1 MYLNLNEHEFYIII
15 KEILK
20 DLKLKKET
28 LVCLILDIKT
38 VHVATVHSVLYISVN
53 GVYSSHCIVSY
64 KKYVT

>member
-1 MYLNLNEHEFYIII
+1 MYLNLNEQEFYIII

-53 GVYSSHCIVSY
+53 DVYSSHSIVSY
-64 KKYVT
+64 KKYVS